1 MQIFVLWRYFVVRY
15 CEVLLRRSF
24 ARQPRLIRRS
34 LCSVEPR
41 ALDELSGRGLCFF
54 FEDMLYSTMSLWRYY
69 MSLMALTGGSA
80 LASGQTQ
87 APAEVLVSGQ
97 TACDDCLPRVAVT
110 TNLLHDAALTPD
122 LGLEVS
128 IARRWSVAAEGVWAW
143 WSNARRHRYW
153 RIAQEEGPHGSPYR
167 YIRLGAYVRF
177 RIRRSRLAVAGTDF
191 RSRPQLRVFLAHRPS
206 PESRRR
212 TECGLYTRRIDQI
225 PPCLRHLYLHLAR
238 HEELFRAD
246 GATRDSGV
254 VAGGR
259 APQ

>member
-1 MQIFVLWRYFVVRY
+1 MIPAQSVILIALESILESFLRRKVRNFFGSMQIFVLWRYFVVRY

-153 RIAQEEGPHGSPYR
+153 RIA
-167 YIRLGAYVRF
+167 
-177 RIRRSRLAVAGTDF
+177 
-191 RSRPQLRVFLAHRPS
+191 
-206 PESRRR
+206 
-212 TECGLYTRRIDQI
+212 
-225 PPCLRHLYLHLAR
+225 
-238 HEELFRAD
+238 
-246 GATRDSGV
+246 
-254 VAGGR
+254 GGR
-259 APQ
+259 LEFRWHPGDAPMKRALTGHHIGIYGSAHTFDFEFGGQGWQSPRA